1 MSSIG
6 VALPLQKD
14 SNDGF
19 QMLKTIRETVKQ
31 NLKTIILTNP
41 GERIMEPD
49 CGVGIKAFLFS
60 NFSEGVETE
69 IYDRIVKQVGTYLP
83 ALRITNIIFLES
95 DPDTQTLAFQIY
107 YRLPDAGLDD
117 LLEFTI

>member
-6 VALPLQKD
+6 VALPLLRD
-14 SNDGF
+14 VNDGF
-19 QMLKTIRETVKQ
+19 QMLKTIRQTVKQ

-41 GERIMEPD
+41 GERVMQPEF
-49 CGVGIKAFLFS
+49 GVGIRSYLFS
-60 NFSEGVETE
+60 NYSEGIEAE
-69 IYDRIVKQVGTYLP
+69 LFDRINTQVKTYMP
-83 ALRITNIIFLES
+83 AVQIFDIVFLQS
-95 DPDTQTLAFQIY
+95 DPDTNSFGFQIY

>member
-6 VALPLQKD
+6 VALPLLRD
-14 SNDGF
+14 VNDGF
-19 QMLKTIRETVKQ
+19 QMLKTIRQTVKQ

-41 GERIMEPD
+41 GERVMQPEF
-49 CGVGIKAFLFS
+49 GVGIRSYLFS
-60 NFSEGVETE
+60 NYSEGIEAE
-69 IYDRIVKQVGTYLP
+69 LFDRINTQVKTYMP
-83 ALRITNIIFLES
+83 AVQIFDIVFLES
-95 DPDTQTLAFQIY
+95 DPDTNSFGFQIY